1 MADNTIEIL
10 EVKDVPYNYE
20 YVINY
25 KGTVVNYSV
34 SKRKVSDMTLE
45 QLASHLL
52 PNIRGL
58 AIAQR
63 LSNVL
68 KKK

>member
-1 MADNTIEIL
+1 MSDSTIEIL
-10 EVKDVPYNYE
+10 EVKDVRYNYE

-34 SKRKVSDMTLE
+34 SKRKVSEMTLQ
-45 QLASHLL
+45 QLAAHLL

-58 AIAQR
+58 ALVDRIKNPQ
-63 LSNVL
+63 
-68 KKK
+68 